1 MKPVLAID
9 IGQAIK
15 LDGVSKLSDTYQNT
29 GTLVSV
35 IVKNGAVVAGI
46 ILLALLIVG
55 GLMFII
61 GAGSDDLKKV
71 QNAQN
76 IIVSSLIGF
85 AVIFLA
91 FIIIQII
98 EVITGL
104 NILNSN
110 L

>member
-1 MKPVLAID
+1 MKPVLAIN
-9 IGQAIK
+9 IGQVIK
-15 LDGVSKLSDTYQNT
+15 FDGGSLSETYKNT
-29 GTLVSV
+29 GTLVNI

-46 ILLALLIVG
+46 ILLTLLIVG

-98 EVITGL
+98 QVITGL

>member
-1 MKPVLAID
+1 MNSVLAID

-15 LDGVSKLSDTYQNT
+15 LDGGSLSDTYQNT
-29 GTLVSV
+29 GTLITI

-98 EVITGL
+98 QVITGL
-104 NILNSN
+104 EILNST

>member
-1 MKPVLAID
+1 MNSVLAID

>member
-1 MKPVLAID
+1 MKPVFAFD

-15 LDGVSKLSDTYQNT
+15 LDGVNQLSDTYKNT
-29 GTLVSV
+29 GTLVNI

-76 IIVSSLIGF
+76 IIVSALIGF
-85 AVIFLA
+85 SVIFLA

-104 NILNSN
+104 NILNF
-110 L
+110 

>member
-1 MKPVLAID
+1 MKPVFAID

-15 LDGVSKLSDTYQNT
+15 FNGEPISQTYPNT
-29 GTLVSV
+29 GTLITI
-35 IVKNGAVVAGI
+35 IVKNGAVIAGI

-61 GAGSDDLKKV
+61 GAGSDDPKKV
-71 QNAQN
+71 QSAQN
-76 IIVSSLIGF
+76 IIVSALIGF

-98 EVITGL
+98 QVITGL
-104 NILNSN
+104 NILNSD

>member
-1 MKPVLAID
+1 MNPVLAIN
-9 IGQAIK
+9 IGQVIK
-15 LDGVSKLSDTYQNT
+15 FDGDPLSETYKNT
-29 GTLVSV
+29 GTLINL

-91 FIIIQII
+91 FIIIQIV

-104 NILNSN
+104 KILNST

>member
-9 IGQAIK
+9 IGQVIK
-15 LDGVSKLSDTYQNT
+15 PDGFNTLAKTYPDT
-29 GTLVSV
+29 GTLVSL

-71 QNAQN
+71 QNAQS
-76 IIVSSLIGF
+76 IIVSALIGF

-98 EVITGL
+98 QVITGL

>member
-1 MKPVLAID
+1 MKPVFAID

-29 GTLVSV
+29 GTLVNI
-35 IVKNGAVVAGI
+35 IVKNGAVIAGI

-61 GAGSDDLKKV
+61 GAGSDDSKKI

-91 FIIIQII
+91 FVIIQIVQ
-98 EVITGL
+98 VITGL

>member
-1 MKPVLAID
+1 MNSVLAID

-15 LDGVSKLSDTYQNT
+15 LDGGSLSDTYQNT
-29 GTLVSV
+29 GTLITI

-104 NILNSN
+104 EILNPT

>member
-1 MKPVLAID
+1 MKSVLAID

-15 LDGVSKLSDTYQNT
+15 FDGGSLSQTYPNT
-29 GTLVSV
+29 GTLVNL
-35 IVKNGAVVAGI
+35 IVRNGAVIAGI

-71 QNAQN
+71 QTAQN

-91 FIIIQII
+91 FIIIQLIQ
-98 EVITGL
+98 VITGL

>member
-1 MKPVLAID
+1 MNPVYAID
-9 IGQAIK
+9 IGEAINF
-15 LDGVSKLSDTYQNT
+15 DGASLSKTYPNT
-29 GTLVSV
+29 GTLVTI
-35 IVKNGAVVAGI
+35 IVKNGAVIAGI
-46 ILLALLIVG
+46 ILLTLLIVG

-61 GAGSDDLKKV
+61 GAGSDDPKKI
-71 QNAQN
+71 QNGQN

-98 EVITGL
+98 QVITGL
-104 NILNSN
+104 EILNST

>member
-1 MKPVLAID
+1 MKPVFAFD

-15 LDGVSKLSDTYQNT
+15 IDGGSLAQTYPNT
-29 GTLVSV
+29 GTLITM
-35 IVKNGAVVAGI
+35 IVKNGAIVAGI
-46 ILLALLIVG
+46 ILLTLLIVG

-76 IIVSSLIGF
+76 IIVSALIGF

-98 EVITGL
+98 QVITGL
-104 NILNSN
+104 NILNST